1 MFLRRA
7 TPYTRRDK
15 LLQTVL
21 AGAMRDYLTVA
32 LPEPTTDVRDLRLL
46 AVDVETTGMDP
57 RRDELLSV
65 GFVPIDGLAVDLS
78 GARRFVVRS
87 DRAVGQSAAIH
98 GITDDA
104 VASGTPLLHVLTEVL
119 AALRGR
125 VLLAHFTDIEEGF
138 LSVGCRRTFGAPMP
152 CVRIDTL
159 ELQRRIIVGHRYG
172 EAPPGTLRLWAARRR
187 YGLPVYKAHQ
197 ALVDAIAC
205 GELFLA
211 QVAEMTTAGPV
222 TLKDLAS

>member
-1 MFLRRA
+1 MFLRPP
-7 TPYTRRDK
+7 TPYRRRDK

-21 AGAMRDYLTVA
+21 AGPMRDYLTVP

-57 RRDELLSV
+57 RRDEMLSV
-65 GFVPIDGLAVDLS
+65 GFVPIDGLSIDLS
-78 GARRFVVRS
+78 GARRYVVRS
-87 DRAVGQSAAIH
+87 DRGVGQSAAIH

-119 AALRGR
+119 SALRGR
-125 VLLAHFTDIEEGF
+125 VLLAHFTDMEEGF
-138 LSVGCRRTFGAPMP
+138 ISVGCNRIFGARMP
-152 CVRIDTL
+152 CTRIDTL
-159 ELQRRIIVGHRYG
+159 ELQRRIIVGHRHG

-187 YGLPVYKAHQ
+187 YGLPVYRAHQ

-205 GELFLA
+205 AELFLA
-211 QVAEMTTAGPV
+211 QVAEMSAAGPI
-222 TLKDLAS
+222 TLKDVAS